1 MNARLLV
8 RSLVAAVFSGA
19 TKTSSSKI
27 VDTSV
32 LIDGRIAEIAEAG
45 FIEGPLLIPQF
56 VLRELQ
62 QVADSADG
70 SKRIRGRRGLD
81 ILLRL
86 QKMPQL
92 TVRILEEDFPNIRE
106 VDLKLLELAK
116 DYRCKVMTNDFNLNK
131 VAQVRGV
138 EVLNIN
144 ALANAVRPVVLPGEV
159 MRVAILRDG
168 KEPGQG
174 VAYLEDGTM
183 VVVEN
188 GRKMVSRTVDVT
200 VTSVLQTDAGKM
212 IFGRYDD
219 RIRVVREAA
228 GA

>member
-1 MNARLLV
+1 MNLRLLV
-8 RSLVAAVFSGA
+8 RSVITAVSGREPSA
-19 TKTSSSKI
+19 KI

-32 LIDGRIAEIAEAG
+32 LIDGRVAEIAEAG

-70 SKRIRGRRGLD
+70 RKRVRGRRGLD
-81 ILLRL
+81 VLLRL
-86 QKMPQL
+86 QKMPHL
-92 TVRILEEDFPNIRE
+92 IVRVVDEDFPNVCE
-106 VDLKLLELAK
+106 VDMKLVELAK
-116 DYRCKVMTNDFNLNK
+116 YYNYKVMTNDFNLNK

-138 EVLNIN
+138 GVLNIN
-144 ALANAVRPVVLPGEV
+144 ALANAVRPVALPGEV
-159 MRVAILRDG
+159 MRVTILREG

-188 GRKMVSRTVDVT
+188 GRKMVSRTVEVT

-219 RIRVVREAA
+219 RVRAIREAT